1 MQVALGA
8 DTTSRWTTVGQFVQF
23 VFGVPS
29 GRKPDSIHG
38 GVRSRAPAAS
48 GGANLWGRLPEE
60 HIREGRRTG
69 LVIHVVSVAGA
80 ADRAF
85 GEPWILLPQ
94 LGQAVGDHRNIDWVR
109 LRQLP

>member
-29 GRKPDSIHG
+29 GRKPDSIDG
-38 GVRSRAPAAS
+38 GVRCRAPASA
-48 GGANLWGRLPEE
+48 GANRWGRLPGERT
-60 HIREGRRTG
+60 REGRRTG